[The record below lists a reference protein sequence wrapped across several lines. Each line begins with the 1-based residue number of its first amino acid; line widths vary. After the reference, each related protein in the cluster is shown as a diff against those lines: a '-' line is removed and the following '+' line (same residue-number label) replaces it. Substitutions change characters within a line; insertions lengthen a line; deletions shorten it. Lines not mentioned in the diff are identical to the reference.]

1 MTATAPPIDAGIA
14 RAQAW
19 RLRAFHALLAVAGLA
34 GALFTVH
41 DGDPDYIQYIALP
54 FYVAYVTWILS
65 DMHVRRVTGWKSAL
79 LLLVSLFPFW
89 GLLAYLTLTRRLV
102 GVVQW
107 LAFCFALAIP
117 FTLLAL
123 VTRLLLAASST

>member
-1 MTATAPPIDAGIA
+1 MTASTLPIDPGIA
-14 RAQAW
+14 RAATW
-19 RLRAFHALLAVAGLA
+19 RLRAFHALLVVAGLA

-41 DGDPDYIQYIALP
+41 DGDPDYVLYIALP
-54 FYVAYVTWILS
+54 FYAAYVTWILS
-65 DMHVRRVTGWKSAL
+65 DMHVRRVTGWKSSL

-89 GLLAYLTLTRRLV
+89 GLLAYLTLSRRLV

-107 LAFCFALAIP
+107 LAFCFALAMP

-123 VTRLLLAASST
+123 VTRLLLAVASN